1 MREER
6 FVIIKGAGD
15 IASGV
20 AHKLFRSGFSVV
32 MTEIERPMCVRRNV
46 SFASCIYEGMWEI
59 EGIRAKKAGTK
70 DEVLQ
75 IVRNNMIPV
84 LIDPSCEIK
93 NSISCNILVD
103 AVLAKKNIGTTIKDA
118 PLVIGLGPGFYAGRD
133 VDVVIETNRG
143 HNLGRI
149 ILEGEAEPNTSVPG
163 DIAGYGI
170 ERVLRAPT
178 GGIIKNNMKIG
189 DWVNKSDLIA
199 WIGDEEVRATLNGVI
214 RGLIY
219 DGLEVY
225 QDWKIGD
232 IDPRPEALGWTDT
245 ISDKARCIAGGV
257 LEAIFMGEMEG
268 RDWSKE
274 KIRGI

>member
-1 MREER
+1 MSEER
-6 FVIIKGAGD
+6 FVVIKGAGD

-46 SFASCIYEGMWEI
+46 SFASCIYEGTWEI
-59 EGIRAKKAGTK
+59 EGVQAKKAGTK

-75 IVRNNMIPV
+75 IARNNMIPV
-84 LIDPSCEIK
+84 LIDPSCKIK
-93 NSISCNILVD
+93 DDISCNILVD
-103 AVLAKKNIGTTIKDA
+103 AVLAKKNMGTTKNDA
-118 PLVIGLGPGFYAGRD
+118 SLVIGLGPGFYAGRD

-149 ILEGEAEPNTSVPG
+149 IFEGEAEPNTGVPG

-170 ERVLRAPT
+170 ERVLRAPAA
-178 GGIIKNNMKIG
+178 GIIRNNKQIG

-199 WIGDEEVRATLNGVI
+199 WIGLAEVRATTNGVI

-232 IDPRPEALGWTDT
+232 IDPRPEAMRWTDT

-257 LEAIFMGEMEG
+257 LEAICMRQMEE
-268 RDWSKE
+268 RRSV
-274 KIRGI
+274 